1 MINKMISN
9 ITIDDIQSLI
19 DNSVCESKLLEYK
32 KELKIESDSDKKEF
46 LADIS
51 SFANCI
57 GGDIIFGIEED
68 EENNPKSIVGIL
80 YENEDKLIRRLED
93 FIRQSI
99 QPVIIDIEYNVIDL
113 GNKTCVL
120 IIRVPQSIV
129 SPHRVEYKGTNKFF
143 TRNNKGKYQ
152 MDVSELRSAF
162 NSGLDLNKR
171 IENYKNDTY
180 FELIANKYG
189 KLQDDLPIFVLH
201 YIPLSAFS
209 NSNPNNFSLSNI
221 KEQMNNASSKTL
233 TGSTYDKK
241 ITIDGVVIEYKSQSL
256 SSTAKYKTN
265 GIIEKTT
272 TDFFKKDYINTSIR
286 PPKKCNVIQGGRIIE
301 CLIDD
306 YKEVKRYFDKMNIN
320 GPFVISC
327 SILNG
332 AEYTIPVRDWFD
344 ILNVIDRDIL
354 YLDNI
359 FIDNFEESA
368 ESVLMPIFN
377 SLWNACG
384 YERCRAYDSEGNY
397 IGMKYFEFY

>member
-1 MINKMISN
+1 MLNKKINT
-9 ITIDDIQSLI
+9 ITLDDVKSLI
-19 DNSVCESKLLEYK
+19 NNSVCENKNLDYK
-32 KELKIESDSDKKEF
+32 KELHLDTDAEKKEF

-51 SFANCI
+51 SFANST

-68 EENNPKSIVGIL
+68 DVDKIPINITGIP
-80 YENEDKLIRRLED
+80 YDNEDKMIRRLED

-99 QPVIIDIEYNVIDL
+99 QPVILNIEYQIIRIDEQS
-113 GNKTCVL
+113 CIL
-120 IIRVPQSIV
+120 IIRIPQSLIA
-129 SPHRVEYKGTNKFF
+129 PHRVEFKGHNKFF

-171 IENYKNDTY
+171 IENYKNDRY

-233 TGSTYDKK
+233 TGSTYEKK
-241 ITIDGVVIEYKSQSL
+241 ITIDGIVIEYKTQSS

-272 TDFFKKDYINTSIR
+272 TDFFKKDYTNISIS
-286 PPKKCNVIQGGRIIE
+286 PPKKCNLIQGGRIIE

-306 YKEVKRYFDKMNIN
+306 YEEVKRYYDKMNIN

-384 YERCRAYDSEGNY
+384 YERCRAYDNEGNY
-397 IGMKYFEFY
+397 IGMK